1 MSESDINHAVELFK
15 SRDVKKRR
23 EAIDLAASL
32 ESREAAALMIKALQ
46 DQSWSLREYAV
57 GRAADLGGPLV
68 GPLCRL
74 LRSGVWY
81 SRAAAVKVLELI
93 GDRRALVP
101 LSAVLGDGNRSVADA
116 AKSAFAALLVTAD
129 AGHLQTLLQ
138 GASKTDQKQFI
149 AAVSGLNPELGV
161 QLANGNAT
169 DDQGSAGE
177 DSGQILQQLRS
188 ALKSASKQEPKY
200 EEDES

>member
-1 MSESDINHAVELFK
+1 MPEGDINHAVDLFK

-32 ESREAAALMIKALQ
+32 DSREAAALMIKALQ
-46 DQSWSLREYAV
+46 DQSWSLREYAI
-57 GRAADLGGPLV
+57 GKGADLGSPLV

-93 GDRRALVP
+93 GDRRALLP

-116 AKSAFAALLVTAD
+116 AKSAFAALLGSAD
-129 AGHLQTLLQ
+129 AGQLQILMQ
-138 GASKTDQKQFI
+138 GTAEPARKRFI
-149 AAVSGLNPELGV
+149 DAVAAIKPELGV
-161 QLANGNAT
+161 QMAGGEAAANE
-169 DDQGSAGE
+169 DPSGE
-177 DSGQILQQLRS
+177 DAGQTLQQLRS
-188 ALKSASKQEPKY
+188 VLKSASKQEPKY